1 LTSSQGT
8 TVCTSLADEDYR
20 TEVFSTFKSTV
31 QRCPQDGNLESAS
44 GSLLPGLVL
53 GLGLDQHHHDVALF
67 HDEVLNTVDF
77 DLGARPFA
85 EQDAVTDL
93 DVDRDK
99 FAALVAAA
107 GPTAMILPCW
117 GFS

>member
-1 LTSSQGT
+1 MRTIEPKFSRPSSQP
-8 TVCTSLADEDYR
+8 L
-20 TEVFSTFKSTV
+20 
-31 QRCPQDGNLESAS
+31 QRCSQDGNLESAS

-53 GLGLDQHHHDVALF
+53 GLGLDQHPHDVALF
-67 HDEVLNTVDF
+67 HDEILDAVDF
-77 DLGARPFA
+77 DLRARPFA